1 MFIGRVSVLMRSGQR
16 VSHDRIR
23 TQFAHGSPWAIGSPG
38 GRDRA
43 NVQGAACR
51 GDRPRLP

>member
-16 VSHDRIR
+16 ASHDRIR